1 MLKFRIFFGK
11 KSEKISKKILK
22 KISKKIL
29 KKILKKI
36 SKNNLKI
43 SCINKEKCLSL
54 HK

>member
-11 KSEKISKKILK
+11 NIKKNSEKNSEKNIKKILK
-22 KISKKIL
+22 KIP
-29 KKILKKI
+29 
-36 SKNNLKI
+36 KNNLKI

>member
-11 KSEKISKKILK
+11 KSKKILKKISKKNSEKISKKILK
-22 KISKKIL
+22 KIP
-29 KKILKKI
+29 
-36 SKNNLKI
+36 KNDLKI

>member
-1 MLKFRIFFGK
+1 MLKFRIFFGEN
-11 KSEKISKKILK
+11 SEKNSEKNIKKNI
-22 KISKKIL
+22 KKIL

-36 SKNNLKI
+36 PKNNLKI